1 MYLLSKVMKLMVYH
15 KRYENHHVDD
25 ITMNPEATFHVP
37 RMIMLVVVMMMEAMI
52 HLGCVWIQQ
61 SICKGEDWHRQE

>member
-1 MYLLSKVMKLMVYH
+1 MYLLSKVMKFMVFY

-37 RMIMLVVVMMMEAMI
+37 RMIMLVVEMMMMV
-52 HLGCVWIQQ
+52 GGDDPFRVCV
-61 SICKGEDWHRQE
+61 DPAVHM